1 MKVETDIIASIVVSL
16 IGGTA
21 IQVIMSISSKLT
33 SVIFIITGRSL
44 VLAKYHSVISQED
57 VQITHNSFLYR
68 CLPSYND
75 ISSVMK
81 KCP

>member
-1 MKVETDIIASIVVSL
+1 MKVETNVITSIVVSL
-16 IGGTA
+16 IGGTV
-21 IQVIMSISSKLT
+21 IQVIMSISSKLK

-44 VLAKYHSVISQED
+44 ILAKYHSVISQED
-57 VQITHNSFLYR
+57 VQITHNSYLYS

-75 ISSVMK
+75 ITSVMK